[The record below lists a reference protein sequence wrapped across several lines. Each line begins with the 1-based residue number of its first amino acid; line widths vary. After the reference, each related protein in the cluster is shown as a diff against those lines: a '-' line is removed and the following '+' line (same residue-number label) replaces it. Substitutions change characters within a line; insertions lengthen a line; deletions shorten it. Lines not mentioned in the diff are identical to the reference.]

1 MHIIEKA
8 LVIPKIDHLDI
19 INGKFPD
26 PHRKI
31 LTAPKLKRKKK
42 KKGKRSKSRKKR
54 RK

>member
-26 PHRKI
+26 P
-31 LTAPKLKRKKK
+31 
-42 KKGKRSKSRKKR
+42 R
-54 RK
+54 R